1 MEDNPHFTELLRSLN
16 AHKVEFLIV
25 GGYAVMRYTEP
36 RYTKD
41 LDIWIR
47 NSSQNAARVYAAL
60 AEFGAPLAADGLTIQ
75 DFASESMVY
84 QIGRP
89 PLRIDIISKISGVSF
104 ADAWV
109 NRKREQMAGVSVYFI
124 GLKDLIRNKE
134 ASGRHSDVE
143 HLKLLQ
149 KKNRKQNQVKKIR
162 PKGE

>member
-1 MEDNPHFTELLRSLN
+1 MEDNPHFKELLRSLN
-16 AHKVEFLIV
+16 AHKAEFLIV
-25 GGYAVMRYTEP
+25 GGYAVMKYTEP

-47 NSSQNAARVYAAL
+47 NSPKNAARVYAAL
-60 AEFGAPLAADGLTIQ
+60 TEFGAPLAADGLTIQ
-75 DFASESMVY
+75 DFASDGMVY

-89 PLRIDIISKISGVSF
+89 PLRIDIISKITGVSF
-104 ADAWV
+104 AEAWV
-109 NRKREQMAGVSVYFI
+109 HRKRDVMAGVRVFFI

-149 KKNRKQNQVKKIR
+149 RKNRKRSQR
-162 PKGE
+162 

>member
-1 MEDNPHFTELLRSLN
+1 MENNPHFTELLRILN

-25 GGYAVMRYTEP
+25 GGYAVMKYTEP

-47 NSSQNAARVYAAL
+47 NSPQNAAKVYAAL
-60 AEFGAPLAADGLTIQ
+60 AEFGAPLAADGLTVE
-75 DFASESMVY
+75 DFADSSMVY

-89 PLRIDIISKISGVSF
+89 PLRIDIISKITGVSF
-104 ADAWV
+104 ADAW
-109 NRKREQMAGVSVYFI
+109 NRKKRERMAGVNVYFI

-149 KKNRKQNQVKKIR
+149 RKRKK
-162 PKGE
+162 